1 MKTVTI
7 RKISSSSR
15 IHPNTDAQR
24 QADFDDLVWR
34 ATHGDRRALGAIAI
48 VISPALLEEARQVL
62 GEFAQEA
69 GDVLQDFF
77 VVMLEGRSRFVPAHG
92 RALAW
97 MCGIIRAMAWQHRA
111 ECERRWNQEE
121 EDP

>member
-1 MKTVTI
+1 MKTTTL
-7 RKISSSSR
+7 RKVSSSSR
-15 IHPNTDAQR
+15 IHTNTDAQR
-24 QADFDDLVWR
+24 QADFNDLVWR

-48 VISPALLEEARQVL
+48 AISPTLLEEARQVL

-77 VVMLEGRSRFVPAHG
+77 VALLEGQSRFVPAHG
-92 RALAW
+92 RALEW
-97 MCGIIRAMAWQHRA
+97 MCGVIRAMARQHRA
-111 ECERRWNQEE
+111 ECERRWKRG